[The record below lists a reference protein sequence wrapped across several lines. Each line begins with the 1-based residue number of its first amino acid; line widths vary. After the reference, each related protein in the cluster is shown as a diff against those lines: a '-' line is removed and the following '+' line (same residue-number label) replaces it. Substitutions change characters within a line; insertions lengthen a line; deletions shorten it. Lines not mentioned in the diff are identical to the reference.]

1 MAEISS
7 NVKGTLGPISS
18 VVHIKEIPLLKKILW
33 RGILMQPTIT
43 SNDGRLPEKSFQCSE
58 TSEKLSCFTGNPG
71 KTFFLE
77 VVPTNNQSPK

>member
-1 MAEISS
+1 
-7 NVKGTLGPISS
+7 
-18 VVHIKEIPLLKKILW
+18 
-33 RGILMQPTIT
+33 MQPTIT
-43 SNDGRLPEKSFQCSE
+43 SNDGRLPEKSFQCIE